1 MLTFLMAVL
10 AAQAASALAPV
21 PDVRQIAVS
30 KPRAVAEIDTVKVQ
44 GLPVGLAWNK
54 DGVVYLRVTQ
64 GKDKSR
70 HYQIATVPSLS
81 VGQTDGAP
89 EWAAN
94 YWNWKSAITAP
105 GDPTLKLEVEQ
116 RQDRS
121 RATSVPSAGDAA
133 GMASAALPSGSG
145 EGQSQA
151 VVALAAQS
159 AVAANV
165 VTLRLKGQVVG
176 EWVNETPQPGM
187 RLGWAPAPMGLLAY
201 TDAEGRL
208 LISDRE
214 GRHVT
219 VEGTKSAVL
228 PAWSLD
234 GRQLIYLQK
243 KGSTLY
249 SLMIADVR

>member
-44 GLPVGLAWNK
+44 GSPVGLAWSK

-94 YWNWKSAITAP
+94 YWNWKGAITAP
-105 GDPTLKLEVEQ
+105 GDPTLKLDVEQ
-116 RQDRS
+116 RVDKTRS
-121 RATSVPSAGDAA
+121 VNVSSGGADA
-133 GMASAALPSGSG
+133 GMAGGLPPVGGGEGVSSAVVLSAAN
-145 EGQSQA
+145 A
-151 VVALAAQS
+151 T
-159 AVAANV
+159 VAANV

-176 EWVNETPQPGM
+176 EWVNEAPQPGM

-243 KGSTLY
+243 KGGTVY